1 MFFRSAF
8 LSLLPFVLLST
19 AHASDEQKWTI
30 EFELGSISTR
40 YNYAQV
46 PNPGGSVVNLRDLF
60 GGDGKLVGRT
70 TLLYSNSN
78 GSQWKLLYAPLRI
91 KGTGQLNGPT
101 QFGGEIFTTGSVG
114 GLYQFN
120 SYRLT
125 YRKPWRGNWS
135 LGGTLKIRDA
145 EIKLTQGSTVG
156 EEKNIGFVPL
166 LNIYGFGKI
175 NHDLGYEIELDG
187 LAGGPG
193 RAFDLS
199 MRVTKQLDPRTQ
211 AFVGYRV
218 LEGGADVPKVKNF
231 AWINYLTAGVS
242 IRF

>member
-1 MFFRSAF
+1 MSLRTALASVLSFTMLTSAI
-8 LSLLPFVLLST
+8 
-19 AHASDEQKWTI
+19 ASDDKKWTI

-70 TLLYSNSN
+70 TLMYSTQN

-91 KGTGQLNGPT
+91 KGAGQLTGAT
-101 QFGGEIFTTGSVG
+101 QFGGQTFGTGSVD

-125 YRKPWRGNWS
+125 YRKQWRGNWS

-156 EEKNIGFVPL
+156 EEKNVGFVPL
-166 LNIYGFGKI
+166 MNIYGYGMI
-175 NHDLGYEIELDG
+175 NRDIGYEIELDG

-199 MRVTKQLDPRTQ
+199 MRATKQLDSRTQ
-211 AFVGYRV
+211 VFIGYRI
-218 LEGGADVPKVKNF
+218 LEGGADVPRVKNF

-242 IRF
+242 VRF

>member
-1 MFFRSAF
+1 MA
-8 LSLLPFVLLST
+8 LAT
-19 AHASDEQKWTI
+19 ASDDQKWTI
-30 EFELGSISTR
+30 EFELGSVSTR

-46 PNPGGSVVNLRDLF
+46 PNPGGSVVNLRDIL
-60 GGDGKLVGRT
+60 GGNGKLVGRT
-70 TLLYSNSN
+70 SLMYSTPN

-91 KGTGQLNGPT
+91 SGTGQLNSST
-101 QFGGEIFTTGSVG
+101 QFAGQTFSSGAVD

-125 YRKPWRGNWS
+125 YRKAWKGNWS

-156 EEKNIGFVPL
+156 EEKNVGFVPL
-166 LNIYGFGKI
+166 VNIYGYGMI
-175 NHDLGYEIELDG
+175 NQDIGYEIELDG

-199 MRVTKQLDPRTQ
+199 MRATKQLDPRTQ
-211 AFVGYRV
+211 LFVGYRI
-218 LEGGADVPKVKNF
+218 LEGGANVPRVKNF
-231 AWINYLTAGVS
+231 AWINYLTAGIS
-242 IRF
+242 FRF

>member
-1 MFFRSAF
+1 MSPRSVFATI
-8 LSLLPFVLLST
+8 LPFLLL
-19 AHASDEQKWTI
+19 ANANASDDKKWTV

-70 TLLYSNSN
+70 TLIYSTPN

-91 KGTGQLNGPT
+91 KGTGQLTGAS
-101 QFGGEIFTTGSVG
+101 QFGGQTFTTGSVD

-125 YRKPWRGNWS
+125 YRKQWRGNWS

-145 EIKLTQGSTVG
+145 EIKLTQGSTVA
-156 EEKNIGFVPL
+156 EEKNVGFVPL
-166 LNIYGFGKI
+166 MNIYGYGMI
-175 NHDLGYEIELDG
+175 NRDIGYEIELDG

-199 MRVTKQLDPRTQ
+199 MRATKQLDPRTQ
-211 AFVGYRV
+211 VFVGYRV
-218 LEGGADVPKVKNF
+218 LEGGADVPRVKNF

>member
-1 MFFRSAF
+1 MSLRSV
-8 LSLLPFVLLST
+8 LTSTLPFTLLST
-19 AHASDEQKWTI
+19 AIASDDKKWAV
-30 EFELGSISTR
+30 EFELGSINTR

-70 TLLYSNSN
+70 TLIYSTTN
-78 GSQWKLLYAPLRI
+78 GSQWKLLYAPLKI
-91 KGTGQLNGPT
+91 KGTGQLSGAT
-101 QFGGEIFTTGSVG
+101 QFGGQTFSSGSVDG
-114 GLYQFN
+114 IYQFN

-125 YRKPWRGNWS
+125 YRKAWKGNWS

-145 EIKLTQGSTVG
+145 EIKLSQGSTVG
-156 EEKNIGFVPL
+156 EEKNVGFVPL
-166 LNIYGFGKI
+166 INIYGFGMI
-175 NHDLGYEIELDG
+175 SRDIGYEIELDG

-199 MRVTKQLDPRTQ
+199 MRATKQLNPRTQ
-211 AFVGYRV
+211 GFIGYRI
-218 LEGGADVPKVKNF
+218 LEGGADVPRVKNF

-242 IRF
+242 VQF

>member
-1 MFFRSAF
+1 MRLVA
-8 LSLLPFVLLST
+8 LTLILTCAGITCAST
-19 AHASDEQKWTI
+19 SDDQKWTV

-46 PNPGGSVVNLRDLF
+46 PNPSGSIVNLRDLL
-60 GGDGKLVGRT
+60 GGNGKLVGRT
-70 TLLYSNSN
+70 SVIYSTEN
-78 GSQWKLLYAPLRI
+78 GSQWKMMVAPLRI
-91 KGTGQLNGPT
+91 SGQGNLSGPT
-101 QFGGEIFTTGSVG
+101 QFAGQSFAAGSVE

-125 YRKPWRGNWS
+125 YRKQWRGNWS

-156 EEKNIGFVPL
+156 EEKNVGFVPL
-166 LNIYGFGKI
+166 MNIYGFGKLTR
-175 NHDLGYEIELDG
+175 DLGYEIELDG

-199 MRVTKQLDPRTQ
+199 MRATKQLDHRTQ